1 MGVLYIVAAACR
13 KVVAWVVQVH
23 GSKGRKRGGSKQETV
38 GSGVRQGGGD
48 ALRAGEVREIEVSA
62 ARCASSGNWCSDS
75 ARIGCERPQF
85 LFGASVS
92 GFHLTL
98 ISSKERRN
106 LLS

>member
-1 MGVLYIVAAACR
+1 MEA
-13 KVVAWVVQVH
+13 
-23 GSKGRKRGGSKQETV
+23 RGE
-38 GSGVRQGGGD
+38 SGVVRSRRRWDRVCGRVGGD